1 MSKPPRAEP
10 IPPPEH
16 GFRRMIAIAKVGE
29 GGLVQKITV
38 GPSDLPRIAA
48 YLDLAA
54 IEGLSAEIT
63 LTRWRARGVRVN
75 GKIKADV
82 VQTCVVT
89 LDPVPAHID
98 AEFERRFLPVDV
110 LPKNYAE
117 QQEVFID
124 PEGEDPPEPVEREI
138 DLGEVLIEELALTLD
153 PYPRKAGVEFHAD
166 EAPEG
171 KPRKNPFAVL
181 AKLKPKQP

>member
-38 GPSDLPRIAA
+38 GPNDLPRIAA

-54 IEGLSAEIT
+54 IGTLSAEMT
-63 LTRWRARGVRVN
+63 LTRWRARGIRVN
-75 GKIKADV
+75 GKVKADV

-89 LDPVPAHID
+89 LDPVPERIE
-98 AEFERRFLPVDV
+98 AEFERRFLPVES
-110 LPKNYAE
+110 LPKSYAE
-117 QQEVFID
+117 QQEVLVD
-124 PEGEDPPEPVEREI
+124 LEGEDPPEPVEREI
-138 DLGEVLIEELALTLD
+138 DLGEVLIEELALSLD
-153 PYPRKAGVEFHAD
+153 PYPRKPGVEFRAD
-166 EAPEG
+166 EEPDG
-171 KPRKNPFAVL
+171 KPRKSPFAVL
-181 AKLKPKQP
+181 AKLKPKQS